1 MIDVTAPRF
10 GLPMSLWVPIA
21 AASVTDIESY
31 VGAVLQRLDAPG
43 GGRTN
48 ALLVRSFPC
57 AMPNE
62 AHVPLWQSSIAAG
75 AAERLHPDR
84 QVWVHVDYNGYRQ
97 AYIDFGMPP
106 IPANYF
112 LDHVQNRKAMRLRG
126 NSHPYVR
133 LSPVHRAVNTSAGH
147 PFGGEG
153 MERRFL
159 AAGNVPVSTP
169 NKIIYAEPMDLT
181 KMLDVVPGTQVLNGV
196 RDTQRLF
203 YP

>member
-31 VGAVLQRLDAPG
+31 VGAVLRRLDAPG

-48 ALLVRSFPC
+48 ALLVQSFPC

-62 AHVPLWQSSIAAG
+62 ANVPLWQSSIAAG

-84 QVWVHVDYNGYRQ
+84 QVWVHVDYNVYRQ

-112 LDHVQNRKAMRLRG
+112 L
-126 NSHPYVR
+126 
-133 LSPVHRAVNTSAGH
+133 
-147 PFGGEG
+147 
-153 MERRFL
+153 ERRFL
-159 AAGNVPVSTP
+159 AAGNVPESTP

-181 KMLDVVPGTQVLNGV
+181 KMLDIVPGTQVLNGV

-203 YP
+203 YPSL